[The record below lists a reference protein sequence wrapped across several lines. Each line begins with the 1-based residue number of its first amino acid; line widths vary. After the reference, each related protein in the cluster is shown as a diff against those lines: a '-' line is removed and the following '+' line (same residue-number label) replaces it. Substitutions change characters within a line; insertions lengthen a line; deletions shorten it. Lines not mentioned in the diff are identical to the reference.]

1 MTIISRFPED
11 EVRNV
16 SQAFTSYYPAGGEV
30 QSVFEYKDIFGKS
43 AYLVISENAVAL
55 YKRGKLQ
62 KPNKV
67 LLVSTFKS
75 VRTIKNS
82 IEIEYGVGNTRQKL
96 ALGVDPQDF
105 SAALEELLKKVAVGL
120 EESLKKVAVDDGL
133 RQETINR
140 RGALIGVIK
149 PETGLQK
156 FERAGSDASSRK
168 LSDLFDGGGNAIEVY
183 ENVVIHLGVEHTLDQ
198 FTSCE
203 VTMNG
208 QVQVTHRPTLTR
220 MGLLAPLPGTALIAG
235 FALGKKTTHDSREVL
250 VTIASTSW
258 TCSTRVSHSNLAKV
272 KAIANRLNKIC
283 ESLGVDS
290 QREIKPSGES
300 KIERLTELNKLL
312 ESGLISKKEADLLK
326 NEIMES

>member
-1 MTIISRFPED
+1 MAIVSRFPED
-11 EVRNV
+11 EIRNV
-16 SQAFTSYYPAGGEV
+16 SQAFTTYYPGGGEV
-30 QSVFEYKDIFGKS
+30 QSLFEYKDMFGKS

-67 LLVSTFKS
+67 LLASTFKS
-75 VRTIKNS
+75 VRTMKNS
-82 IEIEYGVGNTRQKL
+82 IEIEYGVGNERQKL
-96 ALGVDPQDF
+96 ALNVDPQDF
-105 SAALEELLKKVAVGL
+105 AAALEELLKKVATG
-120 EESLKKVAVDDGL
+120 DGL

-149 PETGLQK
+149 PETGIQK
-156 FERAGSDASSRK
+156 FERAGSDAASRK
-168 LSDLFDGGGNAIEVY
+168 ISDLFDGGGDAIEVY
-183 ENVVIHLGVEHTLDQ
+183 ENVVVHLGVEHLLDQ

-220 MGLLAPLPGTALIAG
+220 MGLLAPLPGSALIAG

-250 VTIASTSW
+250 VTVASTSW

-272 KAIANRLNKIC
+272 KEIANRLNKIC

-290 QREIKPSGES
+290 QREIKPSGGS
-300 KIERLTELNKLL
+300 KVERLTELNKLL
-312 ESGLISKKEADLLK
+312 ESGLISKKEADVLK

>member
-1 MTIISRFPED
+1 MAIVSRFPED
-11 EVRNV
+11 EIRNV
-16 SQAFTSYYPAGGEV
+16 SQAFTTYYPGGGEV
-30 QSVFEYKDIFGKS
+30 QSLFEYKDMFGKS

-67 LLVSTFKS
+67 LLASTFKS
-75 VRTIKNS
+75 VSTMKNW
-82 IEIEYGVGNTRQKL
+82 IVIEYGVGNERQKL
-96 ALGVDPQDF
+96 ALSVDLQDF
-105 SAALEELLKKVAVGL
+105 AAALEELLKKVPTD
-120 EESLKKVAVDDGL
+120 EELLRRVSASDGI

-156 FERAGSDASSRK
+156 FERAGSDAASRK
-168 LSDLFDGGGNAIEVY
+168 ISDMFDGGGSAIEVY
-183 ENVVIHLGVEHTLDQ
+183 ENVVIHLGVEHLLDQ

-220 MGLLAPLPGTALIAG
+220 MGLLAPLPGSALIAG

-250 VTIASTSW
+250 VTVASTSW

-312 ESGLISKKEADLLK
+312 ESGLISKKEADVLK

>member
-1 MTIISRFPED
+1 MKIISRFSED
-11 EVRNV
+11 EVVNV
-16 SQAFTSYYPAGGEV
+16 SQAFTTYYPAGGEV
-30 QSVFEYKDIFGKS
+30 QSLFEYRDIFGKS
-43 AYLVISENAVAL
+43 AYLLVSENAVAL

-75 VRTIKNS
+75 VRTMKNS

-96 ALGVDPQDF
+96 ALNVDPQD
-105 SAALEELLKKVAVGL
+105 SASALEELLKKVAVG
-120 EESLKKVAVDDGL
+120 DGL
-133 RQETINR
+133 RQETIDR

-156 FERAGSDASSRK
+156 FERAGSDAASRK
-168 LSDLFDGGGNAIEVY
+168 LSDLFDGGGDAIEVY
-183 ENVVIHLGVEHTLDQ
+183 ENVVVHLGVEHPLDQ

-258 TCSTRVSHSNLAKV
+258 TCSTRVSHSSLAKV

-326 NEIMES
+326 TEIMES